1 MTGHTIIDCAIF
13 GKSTSSDAGNWDF
26 CLFKVTVV
34 DGICLPIMS
43 SLINAAFGGTMW
55 NLEF

>member
-1 MTGHTIIDCAIF
+1 MITDCANHLVTVPS
-13 GKSTSSDAGNWDF
+13 GDAGNWHF

-43 SLINAAFGGTMW
+43 LLIHAVCWGTM
-55 NLEF
+55 